1 MGNDADA
8 GMLVADACHLLRGEA
23 LVYGTIALPQDDA
36 RIAHR
41 FRTVPAEF
49 LVRAPDDH
57 LLERNAHAIAD
68 VAADV
73 LVGREANF
81 FPGFESP
88 LQNCGRVGT
97 GANGAAVLA

>member
-23 LVYGTIALPQDDA
+23 LAYGTIALPQDDA

-49 LVRAPDDH
+49 LVRVPDNH
-57 LLERNAHAIAD
+57 LLERNAHAIAG

-73 LVGREANF
+73 LVGKEEKF
-81 FPGFESP
+81 FAGFESP
-88 LQNCGRVGT
+88 RQNRDAVGS
-97 GANGAAVLA
+97 GENGYVVV